1 MQFKIKNIKIKIS
14 FTFFAL
20 ILLLIIF
27 QKTEY
32 LIISLTSAIFHEA
45 GHLLALMYFKTE
57 ILEFKISI
65 FGANIKTTV
74 RNQIN
79 YFKDIFISFS
89 GPLVNLIISVFSYIF
104 YNICFKKVFF
114 DIYIVNLVLALFNLL
129 PFYGFDGG
137 KILQIILKQKFS
149 DSAAEKAVT
158 LISILILIPFIW
170 FSFKVFLI
178 NKNDFYC
185 LAVTILMLLTI
196 LLKS

>member
-65 FGANIKTTV
+65 FGANIKTNV

-89 GPLVNLIISVFSYIF
+89 GPLVNLIISVFSCIF

-129 PFYGFDGG
+129 PFHGFDGG

-149 DSAAEKAVT
+149 DLAAEKAVT